1 MIKEQIMDT
10 AFDLFSQYGIKSVS
24 MDDIAKAVGISKRTL
39 YESFEDKESLLTE
52 GIKNNAESLSACLTK
67 LGKEPFNALEVI
79 LLFYEEM
86 MKTPRWYN
94 EKFYEDLKKYPK
106 AQQEIEINKAK
117 IGKRCL
123 DLFMRG
129 VKEGV
134 FQEGVNFEIM
144 ALLVKEQM
152 KMLRPSNIFSKH
164 SITEVYNTILLTF
177 LKGISTEKG
186 RTILDRFVLKQSH
199 NNI

>member
-106 AQQEIEINKAK
+106 AQQEIEVNKAK

-123 DLFMRG
+123 DLFTQG

>member
-1 MIKEQIMDT
+1 MDT

-106 AQQEIEINKAK
+106 AQQEIEVNKVK

-123 DLFMRG
+123 DLFTQG

>member
-1 MIKEQIMDT
+1 MDT

-52 GIKNNAESLSACLTK
+52 GIKNNAESLTACLTQ
-67 LGKEPFNALEVI
+67 LEKEPFNALEVI

-106 AQQEIEINKAK
+106 AQQKIEVNKAK
-117 IGKRCL
+117 IGKRFM

-129 VKEGV
+129 TKEGV

-144 ALLVKEQM
+144 ALLVKEQT

-186 RTILDRFVLKQSH
+186 RAILDRFVLKQSY
-199 NNI
+199 NI

>member
-52 GIKNNAESLSACLTK
+52 GIENNAESLSACLTK
-67 LGKEPFNALEVI
+67 LEKEPFNALEVI

-106 AQQEIEINKAK
+106 AQQKIEVNKAK
-117 IGKRCL
+117 IGKRCM
-123 DLFMRG
+123 DLFTRG

-144 ALLVKEQM
+144 ALLVKEQT

-186 RTILDRFVLKQSH
+186 RAILDRFHLKQSH
-199 NNI
+199 NL